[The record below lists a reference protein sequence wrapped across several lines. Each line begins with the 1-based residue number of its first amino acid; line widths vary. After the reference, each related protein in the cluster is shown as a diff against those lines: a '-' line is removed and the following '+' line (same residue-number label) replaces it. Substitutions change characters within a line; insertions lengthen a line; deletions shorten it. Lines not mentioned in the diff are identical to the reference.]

1 MSWSIYEALR
11 DEIVGG
17 EIPAGSALRE
27 RALADRFGTS
37 RTPIREALR
46 RLEQDG
52 WAERGPRGMR
62 VRLVGPEELLEIYE
76 VRIALEAA
84 AGRAAAER
92 RTEFDLLRLQR
103 LHEAMVASDVGDTI
117 RLAELNLRFHEYVW
131 SASHNPSLD
140 RMLRQLNARLR
151 PYRGATLAHGG
162 DQWRVVLA
170 DHDGI
175 LAAIRRGRSGEAATL
190 AERHMAGVRNKRLQ
204 IYAERPDV

>member
-11 DEIVGG
+11 DGIVGG
-17 EIPAGSALRE
+17 ELPAGTALRE
-27 RALADRFGTS
+27 RVLAERFGTS

-46 RLEQDG
+46 RLEEDG

-62 VRLVGPEELLEIYE
+62 VRLVRPEELLEIYE

-92 RTEFDLLRLQR
+92 RTEFDLVRLQR
-103 LHEAMVASDVGDTI
+103 LHGAMLKSDASDLM
-117 RLAELNLRFHEYVW
+117 RLAELNLKFHEYVW

-140 RMLRQLNARLR
+140 RMLRQINARLR

-162 DQWRVVLA
+162 DQWRIVLA
-170 DHDGI
+170 DHDDI
-175 LAAIRRGRSGEAATL
+175 LAAIRRGRGVEAGTL
-190 AERHMAGVRNKRLQ
+190 AERHMAAVRNKRLQ
-204 IYAERPDV
+204 IYAESPDL